1 MKRSFF
7 SVGLIILLLLSSFN
21 PVLAEEKVQSLK
33 VGISK
38 DENGLNPYT
47 YVTGYPGLD
56 LVNLLYDTLFNLDE
70 NNQPEPWLVK
80 DFKVSKDGLTYEL
93 TLHDNVKWHDGK
105 PLTADDVKF
114 TMEYFIK
121 YPKSRFTN
129 PLKTIKSIEVS
140 GDTGITLN
148 LSQADPNFMIQPL
161 ADLPILPQHIWSEVS
176 TPDDETNAL
185 GSGPYIL
192 EEHKSG
198 QYYKMK
204 SNDDYFKGAPPINE
218 LIFPIIE
225 DTTAMYNALQAGE
238 LDVISSSISPELV
251 EQFSSNPALKV
262 VRGPGYSTSLFQI
275 NAEKYPM
282 TETAFRQAID
292 YAIDKENL
300 VNTVLLGYAEVGSPG
315 FIHPS
320 SSYFNSE
327 LKPVFD
333 KEKAKLILEE
343 AGFIDK
349 DGDGFREDQKG
360 NKIDLTTLV
369 YSGNPIRIRTAELI
383 SEALNEVG
391 IKNAVKAMDS
401 TTVDSL
407 MWPDFD
413 VSKGRDYDIGVWSWS
428 NTMQLFPDR
437 INDLFHSD
445 PAIGSVNIGGY
456 KNPEFDQLGEKL
468 KQTYDENERLSLI
481 KEIQAFVAKDAPI
494 IPLYYQE
501 IVGAFNPEKYDQY
514 VFQVG
519 KGIINKLSFVSTEK
533 SDLPDNE
540 KASSDTA
547 AVSTDSKTAN
557 TSSNNDGNTSSLIVF
572 GLILLVAVIGFILL
586 RRKKKDK
593 GNDDFDF

>member
-7 SVGLIILLLLSSFN
+7 SVGIIILLLLSSFN
-21 PVLAEEKVQSLK
+21 LVLAEEKVQSLK

-70 NNQPEPWLVK
+70 NNKPEPWLVK

-140 GDTGITLN
+140 GETGITLN

-204 SNDDYFKGAPPINE
+204 SNEDYFKGAPPINE

-292 YAIDKENL
+292 FAIDKENL
-300 VNTVLLGYAEVGSPG
+300 VKTVLLGYAEVGSPG

-320 SSYFNSE
+320 SSYFNSD

-333 KEKAKLILEE
+333 KEKAKQILEE

-349 DGDGFREDQKG
+349 DGDGFREDQEGK
-360 NKIDLTTLV
+360 KIDLTTLV

-413 VSKGRDYDIGVWSWS
+413 VSKGRDYDLGVWSWS

-437 INDLFHSD
+437 MNDLFHSD

-481 KEIQAFVAKDAPI
+481 KEIQAFVAEDAPI

-501 IVGAFNPEKYDQY
+501 IVGAFNP
-514 VFQVG
+514 
-519 KGIINKLSFVSTEK
+519 
-533 SDLPDNE
+533 
-540 KASSDTA
+540 
-547 AVSTDSKTAN
+547 
-557 TSSNNDGNTSSLIVF
+557 
-572 GLILLVAVIGFILL
+572 
-586 RRKKKDK
+586 
-593 GNDDFDF
+593 

>member
-7 SVGLIILLLLSSFN
+7 SVGLIILLLLSNFN
-21 PVLAEEKVQSLK
+21 PVRAEEKVQSLK
-33 VGISK
+33 VGITK

-70 NNQPEPWLVK
+70 ENQPVPWLVK
-80 DFKVSKDGLTYEL
+80 DYKVSEDGLTYEL

-140 GDTGITLN
+140 GATGITLN
-148 LSQADPNFMIQPL
+148 LSQADPNFIIQPL

-204 SNDDYFKGAPPINE
+204 SNNDYFKGAPPINE

-238 LDVISSSISPELV
+238 LDAISSSISPELV

-320 SSYFNSE
+320 SAYFNSN
-327 LKPVFD
+327 LKPVYD
-333 KEKAKLILEE
+333 KEKAQQILED

-360 NKIDLTTLV
+360 NNIDLTNLV

-383 SEALNEVG
+383 SEALNEIG
-391 IKNAVKAMDS
+391 IKNSVKAMDS

-413 VSKGRDYDIGVWSWS
+413 VSKGRDYDLGVWSWS

-437 INDLFHSD
+437 MNDLFHSD
-445 PAIGSVNIGGY
+445 PAIGTVNIGGY

-468 KQTYDENERLSLI
+468 KQTYDETERLSLI
-481 KEIQAFVAKDAPI
+481 KDMQAFVAEDAPFI
-494 IPLYYQE
+494 TLYYQE
-501 IVGAFNPEKYDQY
+501 IVGAFNPAKYDQY

-519 KGIINKLSFVSTEK
+519 KGIINKLSFVSSEK
-533 SDLPDNE
+533 SEL
-540 KASSDTA
+540 SDSGKVNSYTA
-547 AVSTDSKTAN
+547 ASTDSKTASASTEKEGNN
-557 TSSNNDGNTSSLIVF
+557 TSLIVF
-572 GLILLVAVIGFILL
+572 GVILLVAVVGFVLL

-593 GNDDFDF
+593 GKDDFDF

>member
-7 SVGLIILLLLSSFN
+7 SVGIIILLLLSSFN

-70 NNQPEPWLVK
+70 NNKPEPWLVK

-140 GDTGITLN
+140 GETGITLN

-204 SNDDYFKGAPPINE
+204 SNEDYFKGAPPINE
-218 LIFPIIE
+218 LVFPIIE

-292 YAIDKENL
+292 FAIDKENL
-300 VNTVLLGYAEVGSPG
+300 VKTVLLGYAEVGSPG

-333 KEKAKLILEE
+333 KEKAKQILEE

-349 DGDGFREDQKG
+349 DGDGFREDQEGK
-360 NKIDLTTLV
+360 KIDLTTLV

-413 VSKGRDYDIGVWSWS
+413 VSKGRDYDLGVWSWS

-437 INDLFHSD
+437 MNDLFHSD

-456 KNPEFDQLGEKL
+456 KNSEFDQLGEKL

-481 KEIQAFVAKDAPI
+481 KEIQAFVAEDAPI

>member
-7 SVGLIILLLLSSFN
+7 SVGIIILLLLSSFN
-21 PVLAEEKVQSLK
+21 LVLAEEKVQSLK

-70 NNQPEPWLVK
+70 NNKPEPWLVK

-140 GDTGITLN
+140 GETGITLN

-204 SNDDYFKGAPPINE
+204 SNEDYFKGAPPINE

-292 YAIDKENL
+292 FAIDKENL
-300 VNTVLLGYAEVGSPG
+300 VKTVLLGYAEVGSPG

-320 SSYFNSE
+320 SSYFNSD

-333 KEKAKLILEE
+333 KEKAKQILEE

-349 DGDGFREDQKG
+349 DGDGFREDQEGK
-360 NKIDLTTLV
+360 KIDLTTLV

-413 VSKGRDYDIGVWSWS
+413 VSKGRDYDLGVWSWS

-437 INDLFHSD
+437 MNDLFHSD

-481 KEIQAFVAKDAPI
+481 KEIQAFVAEDAPI

-540 KASSDTA
+540 KASSDTP
-547 AVSTDSKTAN
+547 VSTDSKTAN
-557 TSSNNDGNTSSLIVF
+557 MSTDNDGNNTSLIVF

-586 RRKKKDK
+586 RRKKKNK